1 MRGIGKGQTIA
12 LLIPPE
18 VAKLI
23 KMELIL
29 GRGVAQEEQPDL
41 RSGVGEEDLRDV
53 VAWLLINGMKSERTQ
68 ANMLV
73 CQNTANVWK
82 KRAYRLLTQMSD
94 KALLDNG
101 GQSGQLSRLL
111 TAWKEE
117 TDSTISNSIPL
128 GSTLR
133 ATIDKRISDVKRI
146 GLLSDPEDV
155 KAIDSILKAEFASGQ
170 HSPTSDAKVDDSD
183 DEASIEM
190 EGEQVQEQEQEQ
202 VILLF
207 SKYWLNSVFI
217 VQTQCKTIYFS
228 FRIQAYR

>member
-1 MRGIGKGQTIA
+1 MIA
-12 LLIPPE
+12 LLTPPE

-29 GRGVAQEEQPDL
+29 GRGVAQEDQPDL
-41 RSGVGEEDLRDV
+41 RSGAHEDDLRDV

-73 CQNTANVWK
+73 CQNVANVWK
-82 KRAYRLLTQMSD
+82 KRAYRLLTKMSD
-94 KALLDNG
+94 KELLDNG
-101 GQSGQLSRLL
+101 GQSGKLSRLL

-117 TDSTISNSIPL
+117 TDSNVPNSIPL

-133 ATIDKRISDVKRI
+133 ASIDKRISDVKRI
-146 GLLSDPEDV
+146 GILSDPDDV
-155 KAIDSILKAEFASGQ
+155 KAIESILKAEFASSQ
-170 HSPTSDAKVDDSD
+170 PPAISDAKADDDD

-202 VILLF
+202 VSPKISEL
-207 SKYWLNSVFI
+207 
-217 VQTQCKTIYFS
+217 CYFLHLDCGML
-228 FRIQAYR
+228 I

>member
-12 LLIPPE
+12 LLTPPE

-29 GRGVAQEEQPDL
+29 GRGVGQEDQPDL
-41 RSGVGEEDLRDV
+41 RSGVGDDDLRDV

-82 KRAYRLLTQMSD
+82 KRAYRLLTQMND

-101 GQSGQLSRLL
+101 GQSGHLSRLL

-155 KAIDSILKAEFASGQ
+155 RAIDSILKAEFASGQ
-170 HSPTSDAKVDDSD
+170 QLPLSDAKADDDND

-202 VILLF
+202 V
-207 SKYWLNSVFI
+207 
-217 VQTQCKTIYFS
+217 KT
-228 FRIQAYR
+228 

>member
-12 LLIPPE
+12 LLTPPE

-29 GRGVAQEEQPDL
+29 GRGVTQEDQPEL
-41 RSGVGEEDLRDV
+41 RSGVNEGDLRDV

-73 CQNTANVWK
+73 CQNVANVWK
-82 KRAYRLLTQMSD
+82 KRAYRLLTKMSD
-94 KALLDNG
+94 KELLGNG
-101 GQSGQLSRLL
+101 GQSGKLSRLL

-117 TDSTISNSIPL
+117 TDSTVSNSIPL
-128 GSTLR
+128 GGTLR
-133 ATIDKRISDVKRI
+133 ASIDKRISDVKQL
-146 GLLSDPEDV
+146 GLLSDPDDV
-155 KAIDSILKAEFASGQ
+155 KVIDSIIKAEFASSQ
-170 HSPTSDAKVDDSD
+170 QVPISNVTVNADAD

-202 VILLF
+202 VMPM
-207 SKYWLNSVFI
+207 
-217 VQTQCKTIYFS
+217 
-228 FRIQAYR
+228 